1 MQTGCAHA
9 MSRARTRTDW
19 DQLWVA
25 SAPVVALLLTAPT
38 AICQAMEILGFNETY
53 HMSKVMNNLS
63 DSDLWLDAINAK
75 AKGDKPFGREQW
87 DQLLGHC
94 QVA

>member
-1 MQTGCAHA
+1 
-9 MSRARTRTDW
+9 
-19 DQLWVA
+19 
-25 SAPVVALLLTAPT
+25 
-38 AICQAMEILGFNETY
+38 MEILGFNETY

-63 DSDLWLDAINAK
+63 DCDMWLDAINAK
-75 AKGDKPFGREQW
+75 AKGGEPFGREQW